1 MIRHHVFDIGNV
13 LLKFDFSLAV
23 ARVAPACALPESEI
37 LPAVQPMHGDLETGR
52 LSTEDFLGEAMRRT
66 GYAGD
71 PGEFRRAFQDIFELN
86 QPMVD
91 LVESL
96 HDANHPVYLLSNTSD
111 LHVSFFTR
119 EYAVFDRFRDAVY
132 SHVAGCMKPDA
143 EIFRIAAEQF
153 VLDPAETIYIDD
165 LPANV
170 TAAESAGYRALVY
183 DHRDHGDFLSRH
195 AALLAAV
202 SG

>member
-23 ARVAPACALPESEI
+23 ARVAPACDLPEAEI
-37 LPAVQPMHGDLETGR
+37 LPAVQLMHEELETGR
-52 LSTEDFLGEAMRRT
+52 MSTDAFLEEAMRRA
-66 GYAGD
+66 GYS
-71 PGEFRRAFQDIFELN
+71 GEAVDFLRAFQDIFELN
-86 QPMVD
+86 QPMVE

-96 HDANHPVYLLSNTSD
+96 HGADHPLYLLSNTSD

-132 SHVAGCMKPDA
+132 SHLAGCMKPDP

-153 VLDPAETIYIDD
+153 SLDPAETVYIDD

-170 TAAESAGYRALVY
+170 AAAEAAGFRALVY

-195 AALLAAV
+195 GALLGSV